1 MFLSTV
7 SGIGYKGFPLQVAF
21 VLTKAMLARPAHSA
35 DVGLLCSSR
44 SITAADSQFVQQLF
58 VVVLAVLRR
67 VVEDDV
73 AVC

>member
-21 VLTKAMLARPAHSA
+21 VLTKAMLARPARSA
-35 DVGLLCSSR
+35 DVGILCSSHR
-44 SITAADSQFVQQLF
+44 IAAADSQFMQQLF
-58 VVVLAVLRR
+58 VVVLAVLGW
-67 VVEDDV
+67 VVDDVV

>member
-21 VLTKAMLARPAHSA
+21 VLTKAMLARPARSA

-44 SITAADSQFVQQLF
+44 SFAAADSQLVQELF
-58 VVVLAVLRR
+58 VVVLAVLGW
-67 VVEDDV
+67 VLEGDV